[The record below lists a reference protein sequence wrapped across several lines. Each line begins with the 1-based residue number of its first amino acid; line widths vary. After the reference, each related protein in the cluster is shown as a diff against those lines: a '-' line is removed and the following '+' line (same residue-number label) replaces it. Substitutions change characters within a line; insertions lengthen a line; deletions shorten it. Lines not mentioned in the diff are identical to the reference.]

1 MQGMLQRSAS
11 GMTKVFSLKEVF
23 FYLWDNPRGVDFTA
37 SLMYGYQQLTKNFY
51 QKDFQHQHIA
61 LSVGIML
68 K

>member
-1 MQGMLQRSAS
+1 
-11 GMTKVFSLKEVF
+11 
-23 FYLWDNPRGVDFTA
+23 
-37 SLMYGYQQLTKNFY
+37 MYGYQQLTKNFY